1 VKFLLLVA
9 LCVFAGMWLLRA
21 AGPPAK
27 SKRDGA
33 KQDGAKK
40 DGAGSDAE
48 PDGEAMV
55 RCKHCGMYF
64 PRSEAVVDSAGMMF
78 CGEEHRRQH
87 AH

>member
-1 VKFLLLVA
+1 VKFLLLVG

-33 KQDGAKK
+33 KQDGA
-40 DGAGSDAE
+40 GSESTEAT
-48 PDGEAMV
+48 GEAMV

-64 PRSEAVVDSAGMMF
+64 PRSEAVVDSAGMF